1 MYINKIVNKLFTM
14 HNKRFYG
21 LFLVQAI
28 LLASAAGF
36 STAQAQ
42 NDTTLTSQLTNLTN
56 ATRHPPEQIKQ
67 MDVLGGTVNGT
78 LNANNTSS
86 AGGSNAIN

>member
-1 MYINKIVNKLFTM
+1 M
-14 HNKRFYG
+14 HNRKFYG
-21 LFLVQAI
+21 LFLAQAI

-36 STAQAQ
+36 STAQAQNNTQ

-67 MDVLGGTVNGT
+67 MDLLGGTVNGT
-78 LNANNTSS
+78 LNATNTSS
-86 AGGSNAIN
+86 AGRNNATN

>member
-1 MYINKIVNKLFTM
+1 M
-14 HNKRFYG
+14 HNKKFYG

-56 ATRHPPEQIKQ
+56 ATRHPPEQVKK
-67 MDVLGGTVNGT
+67 MDILGEIVNRT
-78 LNANNTSS
+78 LNATNTSS
-86 AGGSNAIN
+86 AGGSNSTN

>member
-1 MYINKIVNKLFTM
+1 M
-14 HNKRFYG
+14 HNRKFYG

-28 LLASAAGF
+28 LIASAAGF

-56 ATRHPPEQIKQ
+56 ATRHPSEQTNQ
-67 MDVLGGTVNGT
+67 MDILGGTLNGT
-78 LNANNTSS
+78 LNGTN
-86 AGGSNAIN
+86 

>member
-1 MYINKIVNKLFTM
+1 M
-14 HNKRFYG
+14 HDRKFYG
-21 LFLVQAI
+21 LFLAQAI

-42 NDTTLTSQLTNLTN
+42 DDTTLTSQLTNLTN

-67 MDVLGGTVNGT
+67 MDLLGGTVNGT
-78 LNANNTSS
+78 LNATNTSS
-86 AGGSNAIN
+86 AGGSNATN

>member
-1 MYINKIVNKLFTM
+1 M
-14 HNKRFYG
+14 HNRKFYG

-28 LLASAAGF
+28 LIASAPGF

-56 ATRHPPEQIKQ
+56 ATRHPSEQTNQ
-67 MDVLGGTVNGT
+67 MDILGGTLNGT
-78 LNANNTSS
+78 LNGTN
-86 AGGSNAIN
+86 

>member
-1 MYINKIVNKLFTM
+1 MNQLFTM

-21 LFLVQAI
+21 LFLAQAI

-42 NDTTLTSQLTNLTN
+42 NETTLTSQLTNLTN
-56 ATRHPPEQIKQ
+56 ATRHPSEQINQ
-67 MDVLGGTVNGT
+67 MDILGGTVNGT
-78 LNANNTSS
+78 LNTTNTSS
-86 AGGSNAIN
+86 AGGSNATN

>member
-1 MYINKIVNKLFTM
+1 M
-14 HNKRFYG
+14 HNRKFYG
-21 LFLVQAI
+21 LFLAQAI
-28 LLASAAGF
+28 LLASVAGF

-67 MDVLGGTVNGT
+67 MDILGGTVNGT
-78 LNANNTSS
+78 LNTTNTSN
-86 AGGSNAIN
+86 AGGSNATN

>member
-1 MYINKIVNKLFTM
+1 M
-14 HNKRFYG
+14 HNRKFYG
-21 LFLVQAI
+21 LFLAQAI

-36 STAQAQ
+36 SRLRLENQ

-67 MDVLGGTVNGT
+67 MDLLGGTVNGT
-78 LNANNTSS
+78 LNATNTSS
-86 AGGSNAIN
+86 AGGSNATN

>member
-1 MYINKIVNKLFTM
+1 M
-14 HNKRFYG
+14 HNRKFYG
-21 LFLVQAI
+21 SFLVQAI
-28 LLASAAGF
+28 LIASAAGF

-56 ATRHPPEQIKQ
+56 ATRHPSEQIKQ

-78 LNANNTSS
+78 LNATNTSS

>member
-1 MYINKIVNKLFTM
+1 M
-14 HNKRFYG
+14 HNRKFYG
-21 LFLVQAI
+21 SFLVHAI
-28 LLASAAGF
+28 LIAFAAGF

-56 ATRHPPEQIKQ
+56 ATRHSSEQIKQ
-67 MDVLGGTVNGT
+67 MDVLGGTVNGK
-78 LNANNTSS
+78 LNETNTSS

>member
-1 MYINKIVNKLFTM
+1 M
-14 HNKRFYG
+14 HNRKFYG
-21 LFLVQAI
+21 LFLAQAI

-36 STAQAQ
+36 STAHAQ

-67 MDVLGGTVNGT
+67 MDLLGGTVNGT
-78 LNANNTSS
+78 LNATNTSS
-86 AGGSNAIN
+86 AGRSNATN

>member
-1 MYINKIVNKLFTM
+1 M
-14 HNKRFYG
+14 HNRNFYG
-21 LFLVQAI
+21 LLLAQAI

-42 NDTTLTSQLTNLTN
+42 NYSQNDTTLTSQLTNLTN
-56 ATRHPPEQIKQ
+56 ATTSPEEVKQ

-78 LNANNTSS
+78 LNATNASS
-86 AGGSNAIN
+86 AGGSNTTN

>member
-1 MYINKIVNKLFTM
+1 M
-14 HNKRFYG
+14 HNRKFYA

-28 LLASAAGF
+28 LIASAAGF

-56 ATRHPPEQIKQ
+56 ATRHPSEQIKQ

-78 LNANNTSS
+78 LNATNASS

>member
-1 MYINKIVNKLFTM
+1 M
-14 HNKRFYG
+14 HNRKFYG

-28 LLASAAGF
+28 LIASAAGF

-56 ATRHPPEQIKQ
+56 ATRHPSEQIKQ
-67 MDVLGGTVNGT
+67 MDVLGGTVNER
-78 LNANNTSS
+78 
-86 AGGSNAIN
+86 

>member
-1 MYINKIVNKLFTM
+1 M
-14 HNKRFYG
+14 HNRKFYG

-28 LLASAAGF
+28 LIASAAGF

-56 ATRHPPEQIKQ
+56 ATRHPSEQIKQ

-78 LNANNTSS
+78 LNATNTSS

>member
-1 MYINKIVNKLFTM
+1 M
-14 HNKRFYG
+14 HNRKFYG
-21 LFLVQAI
+21 LFLAQAI

-56 ATRHPPEQIKQ
+56 ATRHPPEQVKQ
-67 MDVLGGTVNGT
+67 MDILGEIVNRT
-78 LNANNTSS
+78 LNATNTSS
-86 AGGSNAIN
+86 AGGSNSTN